1 LNFSLY
7 IAKRYLFTKSSQ
19 NAINIINFITAAV
32 VVVGAL
38 ALFIVLAGFAG
49 LKTFSLSF
57 SNAFDPDI
65 KAVAATG
72 KVFDISLEQENEL
85 SALEGVIQYSKVL
98 EERVF
103 LNYNNKNYT
112 PFLKG
117 VDTNFNKVTGIDSII
132 RLGSWLQPDQNEVV
146 VGQTIASQLGIVI
159 NDYSD
164 LLEII
169 VPKLGKASISSLQE
183 ARPYYNK
190 LVVPVGMF
198 NIDVEN
204 NGKYVFSDLQ
214 LAQNLLKLKE
224 NQVSGVEF
232 KITSEADEEILK
244 TQIGRILGANVI
256 VKNRAE
262 LNDSLYKM
270 LNTENIAIYL
280 IFTLIL
286 IIALFNVVGS
296 TIMTILDKK
305 GNLKTLFSMGATVK
319 QIRRIFFMQGT
330 LLSIFGGL
338 LGIVIGSIIVGL
350 QMTFGLIAVPG
361 TNLPYPMELRL
372 ENYLIVFVTITVL
385 GVIAS
390 KIASSAVGKKLI
402 ET

>member
-1 LNFSLY
+1 M
-7 IAKRYLFTKSSQ
+7 
-19 NAINIINFITAAV
+19 
-32 VVVGAL
+32 GAL

-57 SNAFDPDI
+57 SNAFDPDL
-65 KAVAATG
+65 KAVPIAG
-72 KVFDISLEQENEL
+72 KVFSITPKQETEL
-85 SALEGVIQYSKVL
+85 SEINGIIHYSKVL
-98 EERVF
+98 EQRVF

-146 VGQTIASQLGIVI
+146 VGQTIAAQLGIVI

-169 VPKLGKASISSLQE
+169 VPKPGKASISSLQE
-183 ARPYYNK
+183 AKPYYNK
-190 LVVPVGMF
+190 LVVTVGMF

-214 LAQNLLKLKE
+214 MAQNLLRLNE
-224 NQVSGVEF
+224 NEISGVEF
-232 KITSEADEEILK
+232 KTDPSADEAILK
-244 TQIGRILGANVI
+244 TQVARVLGADVAI
-256 VKNRAE
+256 KNRAE

-305 GNLKTLFSMGATVK
+305 GNLKTLFSMGATLK
-319 QIRRIFFMQGT
+319 QIRRIFFLQGT
-330 LLSIFGGL
+330 LLSFFGGL
-338 LGIVIGSIIVGL
+338 LGVVIGSIIVGL
-350 QMTFGLIAVPG
+350 QMAFGLIAVPG
-361 TNLPYPMELRL
+361 TNLPYPMELKL
-372 ENYLIVFVTITVL
+372 ENYLIVFLTITVL
-385 GVIAS
+385 GIIAS

-402 ET
+402 ES

>member
-1 LNFSLY
+1 M
-7 IAKRYLFTKSSQ
+7 
-19 NAINIINFITAAV
+19 V
-32 VVVGAL
+32 VVAAL

-57 SNAFDPDI
+57 SNAFDPDL
-65 KAVAATG
+65 KAVPATG
-72 KVFDISLEQENEL
+72 KVFTITPDQEQSL
-85 SALEGVIQYSKVL
+85 SSIDGIAHFSKVL

-112 PFLKG
+112 PFIKG
-117 VDTNFNKVTGIDSII
+117 VDINFNKVTGIDSII
-132 RLGSWLQPDQNEVV
+132 RLGSWLQPGQDEVV

-169 VPKLGKASISSLQE
+169 VPKPGKASISSLQE
-183 ARPYYNK
+183 AKPYYNK
-190 LVVPVGMF
+190 LVVTVGMF
-198 NIDVEN
+198 NIDLEN
-204 NGKYVFSDLQ
+204 NSKYVFSDLQ
-214 LAQNLLKLKE
+214 LAQNLLKLKA
-224 NQVSGVEF
+224 NQISGVEF
-232 KITSEADEEILK
+232 KLSENADEEIIRTK
-244 TQIGRILGANVI
+244 ISRVLGTDVL

-305 GNLKTLFSMGATVK
+305 ANLKTLFSMGATVK
-319 QIRRIFFMQGT
+319 QIRRIFFVQGT
-330 LLSIFGGL
+330 LLSVFGGL
-338 LGIVIGSIIVGL
+338 LGIVLGSIITGL
-350 QMTFGLIAVPG
+350 QMVFGLIAVPG
-361 TNLPYPMELRL
+361 TNLPYPMELKL
-372 ENYLIVFVTITVL
+372 ENYLIVFLTITIL
-385 GVIAS
+385 GIIAS
-390 KIASSAVGKKLI
+390 KIASSAVGKRLI
-402 ET
+402 EV

>member
-1 LNFSLY
+1 M
-7 IAKRYLFTKSSQ
+7 
-19 NAINIINFITAAV
+19 
-32 VVVGAL
+32 VVGAL

-57 SNAFDPDI
+57 SNAFDPDL
-65 KAVAATG
+65 KAVPATG
-72 KVFDISLEQENEL
+72 KVFDLSLEQEAEL
-85 SALEGVIQYSKVL
+85 SKIDGIIHYSKVL

-103 LNYNNKNYT
+103 LNYNDKNYT

-132 RLGSWLQPDQNEVV
+132 RLGSWLQPNQNEVV
-146 VGQTIASQLGIVI
+146 VGQTIAAQLGIVI

-169 VPKLGKASISSLQE
+169 VPKPGKSTITSLQE
-183 ARPYYNK
+183 GKPYYNK
-190 LVVPVGMF
+190 LVVTVGMF

-214 LAQNLLKLKE
+214 MAQNLLKLKE
-224 NQVSGVEF
+224 NQIGGVEF
-232 KITSEADEEILK
+232 KIDLEADETILK
-244 TQIGRILGANVI
+244 TQIARILGTDVI

-305 GNLKTLFSMGATVK
+305 GNLKTLFSMGATIK
-319 QIRRIFFMQGT
+319 QIRRVFFLQGT
-330 LLSIFGGL
+330 LLSVFGGL
-338 LGIVIGSIIVGL
+338 LGIAIGSLIVGL
-350 QMTFGLIAVPG
+350 QMVFGLIAVPG

-372 ENYLIVFVTITVL
+372 ENYLIVFLTITVL
-385 GVIAS
+385 GIIAS
-390 KIASSAVGKKLI
+390 KIASAAVGKKLI
-402 ET
+402 ES